1 MNRHLKAA
9 LCIPF
14 LIASCALASGNN
26 YKNFD
31 VATYATVRDVALMND
46 PAYLESHWEA
56 MSKYVKYDKIY
67 LETSRDMIIADQAS
81 LDAAKKFFLS
91 KGLKVSGGITW
102 VACSCGVPAV
112 LGQATTRHGN

>member
-14 LIASCALASGNN
+14 LIASCAFASGNN

-46 PAYLESHWEA
+46 PAYLNSHWEV
-56 MSKYVKYDKIY
+56 MSKYVKPNNIY
-67 LETSRDMIIADQAS
+67 LETSREIIVAD
-81 LDAAKKFFLS
+81 
-91 KGLKVSGGITW
+91 GR
-102 VACSCGVPAV
+102 
-112 LGQATTRHGN
+112 ATTPRRSIS

>member
-1 MNRHLKAA
+1 MIRQLKAA

-14 LIASCALASGNN
+14 LIASCAFASGNN

-31 VATYATVRDVALMND
+31 VASYATVRDVVQMSD
-46 PAYLESHWEA
+46 PDYLQSRWEA

-67 LETSRDMIIADQAS
+67 LETSRDMIIADQTS
-81 LDAAKKFFLS
+81 LDVGKKFFLS

-102 VACSCGVPAV
+102 TV
-112 LGQATTRHGN
+112 